1 MSSSTPQLR
10 SVLKSQYHASL
21 AMLRDAVARCPADVW
36 SSREHKNAFWQVA
49 YHTVFFTHLYLQRD
63 ETSFRPWAQHQAAV
77 QHQDGIAGPAD
88 PNSPLPLI
96 PNPYTQQQVL
106 EYLAFCDQMVD
117 AAVDGLDLDSPD
129 CGFWWYK
136 LSKMEHQFV
145 NIRHVQH
152 HTAQLADRLRS
163 AADIG
168 IAWVGARP
176 VAASGA

>member
-1 MSSSTPQLR
+1 MASSTPQLR

-21 AMLRDAVARCPADVW
+21 AMLRDAVERCPADVW
-36 SSREHKNAFWQVA
+36 LSREHKNAFWQVA
-49 YHTVFFTHLYLQRD
+49 YHTLFFTHLYLQRD
-63 ETSFRPWAQHQAAV
+63 EAGFRPWAQHQAAV
-77 QHQDGIAGPAD
+77 QHQDGFAGRAD

-106 EYLAFCDQMVD
+106 AYLTFCDHMVD
-117 AAVDGLDLDSPD
+117 AAVDELDLDSPE

-136 LSKMEHQFV
+136 LSKLEHQFV

-176 VAASGA
+176 GAASGV